1 MADYKLYFVDSKGH
15 IFDRVDVLS
24 ASKDEAFAC
33 ARGLSDKAEIE
44 IWRAAKFLGRFLIGG
59 MFSAEPR
66 AAGSDETS
74 S

>member
-1 MADYKLYFVDSKGH
+1 VADYKLYFIDSKGH

-44 IWRAAKFLGRFLIGG
+44 VWRAAKFLGRFLIGG
-59 MFSAEPR
+59 MFSSEPR
-66 AAGSDETS
+66 ATGSEETS